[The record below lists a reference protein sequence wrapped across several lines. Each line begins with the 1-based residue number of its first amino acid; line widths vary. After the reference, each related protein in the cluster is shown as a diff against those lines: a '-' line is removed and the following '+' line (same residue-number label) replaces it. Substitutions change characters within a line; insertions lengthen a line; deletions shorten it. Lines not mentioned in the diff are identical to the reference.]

1 MILSVDQLS
10 CSLGGRPI
18 LEQVSFTLQPN
29 EVVVLLGRNG
39 AGKSTLLHALTGFI
53 PLKSGTV
60 QVGGRDMAPLSLT
73 ERAAYFSL
81 LTQKRSVSFPFDVI
95 DFVLMGR
102 ARHIERFKRPTPHDY
117 RLAEEALH
125 QTGAEHLALQSV
137 NTLSGGEYQ
146 RVLLARTLLQDAAI
160 LLLDEPTTH
169 LDFATQYRFVA
180 LIRDL
185 AKRLNKGLLVVLH
198 DPNLAFKLADRLI
211 LLESGRVVGIGSPD
225 ELLTSERMSAIFG
238 CTIRRIDLEENTLFL
253 PDTLG

>member
-1 MILSVDQLS
+1 MILTVDQLS
-10 CSLGGRPI
+10 CSLGGRLI
-18 LEQVSFTLQPN
+18 LEQVSFTLHPN

-81 LTQKRSVSFPFDVI
+81 LTQKRSASFPFDAI

-102 ARHIERFKRPTPHDY
+102 ARHIQRFERPTSHDY
-117 RLAEEALH
+117 ALAEKALH
-125 QTGAEHLALQSV
+125 QAGAEHLALQNV

-169 LDFATQYRFVA
+169 LDFSTQHHFVS

-198 DPNLAFKLADRLI
+198 DPNLAFKLADRVI
-211 LLESGRVVGIGSPD
+211 LLELGRVVGVASPD
-225 ELLTSERMSAIFG
+225 ELLTSERMSALFG
-238 CTIRRIDLEENTLFL
+238 SPVRRIDLEENTLFL